1 MIDFVLATNNPAK
14 VKDLLVNRGII
25 NDDFSGVRNGF
36 EYTVEGIPNPI
47 MTALGSGGRVT
58 DPGYVPPTYNSMRV
72 YLVRFSHETEA
83 DEIADDA
90 TQADNFTKSKLVKWV
105 KANGTPVTIDS
116 VDGWSVGTW
125 RVKITGTNVFLT
137 NDLERMG
144 VWQ

>member
-1 MIDFVLATNNPAK
+1 MIDFALATNNPAK
-14 VKDLLVNRGII
+14 VKDFLVNRGII
-25 NDDFSGVRNGF
+25 NDDFSGVRTGF

-58 DPGYVPPTYNSMRV
+58 DPGYVPPTYNSMKV

-116 VDGWSVGTW
+116 VDGWSVDTW